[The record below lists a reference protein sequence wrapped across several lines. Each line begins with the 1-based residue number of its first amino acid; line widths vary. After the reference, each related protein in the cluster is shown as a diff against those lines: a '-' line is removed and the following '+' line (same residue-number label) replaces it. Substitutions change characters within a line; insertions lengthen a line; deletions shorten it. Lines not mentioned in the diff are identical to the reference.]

1 MSQVRPPD
9 AFVAPR
15 RTWSWLLLLPI
26 LLAVAG
32 LTNAWAISPNAV
44 NRITAPH
51 TATTAVAAP
60 MTVPAN
66 IPQLAMTRGSG
77 PRAAPLQ
84 VGGMSSGLG
93 LTAHIR
99 VAAEGIP
106 DATVIVRGGQGEL
119 PPPGEVFS
127 GSLGST
133 LEDAAAGVRH
143 GTVRSTTAG
152 DIRAGGGT
160 VEPNPELDPRVGQT
174 NYQHVDVCL
183 GSGPCPF
190 GEPIPNPVPKSGR
203 FGFPDYPYERWTE

>member
-66 IPQLAMTRGSG
+66 IQQLAMTRGSG

-99 VAAEGIP
+99 VAAESGGGILANQAAGNAAR
-106 DATVIVRGGQGEL
+106 DAIAAAN
-119 PPPGEVFS
+119 P
-127 GSLGST
+127 GSLTEQTFNTALGARRVDVLTQDGLAIESKVGRNVADVEHSIADREGSV
-133 LEDAAAGVRH
+133 AAAERRRQRGAVGVR
-143 GTVRSTTAG
+143 
-152 DIRAGGGT
+152 
-160 VEPNPELDPRVGQT
+160 P
-174 NYQHVDVCL
+174 
-183 GSGPCPF
+183 
-190 GEPIPNPVPKSGR
+190 
-203 FGFPDYPYERWTE
+203 

>member
-66 IPQLAMTRGSG
+66 IQQLAMTRGSG

-99 VAAEGIP
+99 VAAEG
-106 DATVIVRGGQGEL
+106 
-119 PPPGEVFS
+119 
-127 GSLGST
+127 
-133 LEDAAAGVRH
+133 GVPLF
-143 GTVRSTTAG
+143 
-152 DIRAGGGT
+152 RAGSSNRG
-160 VEPNPELDPRVGQT
+160 NWR
-174 NYQHVDVCL
+174 
-183 GSGPCPF
+183 S
-190 GEPIPNPVPKSGR
+190 SS
-203 FGFPDYPYERWTE
+203 

>member
-1 MSQVRPPD
+1 VKTTVPRASWARWRVRLL
-9 AFVAPR
+9 AALTAVLA
-15 RTWSWLLLLPI
+15 LLLPGPPASASTSAAAQTRVGASRP
-26 LLAVAG
+26 AVSHVVGVHECIRAG
-32 LTNAWAISPNAV
+32 QRPVRGPS
-44 NRITAPH
+44 
-51 TATTAVAAP
+51 
-60 MTVPAN
+60 
-66 IPQLAMTRGSG
+66 QLR
-77 PRAAPLQ
+77 LV
-84 VGGMSSGLG
+84 VG
-93 LTAHIR
+93 HC

-106 DATVIVRGGQGEL
+106 DATVIVRGSQGEL

-174 NYQHVDVCL
+174 NYQHIDVCL
-183 GSGPCPF
+183 GLGPCPF

-203 FGFPDYPYERWTE
+203 LGFPDYPYERWTE